1 MMLFKDKISAKLELG
16 LMKMMKDVKSEINL
30 KAKNKEEIANVVF
43 LKKTTQWSA
52 VTVGIVGFTT
62 ACIANSKIS
71 PLDFSD
77 IKNITTIS
85 VAGLTGIIALLKN
98 KELKLENEGLIIK
111 KTNVND
117 FTLLEKMIIDE
128 IYENQGIIL
137 QNKGILTEN
146 RFNTLKHYALNDP
159 DKLND
164 SIQKTVEEVMDA
176 YSDNINKGH
185 RVYREIK
192 NRNKP

>member
-1 MMLFKDKISAKLELG
+1 MMLFKDKISTQLELK
-16 LMKMMKDVKSEINL
+16 LIKMMKNVKEEINL
-30 KAKNKEEIANVVF
+30 KAKNKEEIDNVVF

-52 VTVGIVGFTT
+52 VTVGVIGFTT
-62 ACIANSKIS
+62 ACLANAKII

-98 KELKLENEGLIIK
+98 KELKLENEGIRIK

-137 QNKGILTEN
+137 QNKGILTED
-146 RFNTLKHYALNDP
+146 RFNTLKYYALNDP
-159 DKLND
+159 DKLNH
-164 SIQKTVEEVMDA
+164 SIENTVEKVIEA

-192 NRNKP
+192 NKNKP